1 MYMGAI
7 PSADTMPPLALL
19 TGDTEAY
26 YPRDAS
32 RRRLSGQTLT
42 RVCIDS
48 DAHLAKAQV
57 VQRSGHPELDAAA
70 LMMIQHARWQAA
82 TLDGKPIT
90 DCRSLL
96 VNFILRSQ
104 R

>member
-1 MYMGAI
+1 
-7 PSADTMPPLALL
+7 
-19 TGDTEAY
+19 
-26 YPRDAS
+26 
-32 RRRLSGQTLT
+32 
-42 RVCIDS
+42 
-48 DAHLAKAQV
+48 
-57 VQRSGHPELDAAA
+57 
-70 LMMIQHARWQAA
+70 MMIQHARWQAA